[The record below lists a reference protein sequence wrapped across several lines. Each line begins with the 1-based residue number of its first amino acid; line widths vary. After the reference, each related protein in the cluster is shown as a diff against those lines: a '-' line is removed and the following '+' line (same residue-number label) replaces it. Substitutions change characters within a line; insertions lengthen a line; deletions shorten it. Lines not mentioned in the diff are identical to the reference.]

1 MFKDENIIWRID
13 KIFRKCKVC
22 GKEEVLVWWLGWF
35 KKFDSW
41 ILKVDIKEIWSE
53 LIFLLFEKMLMW
65 MVFKLMDSFFVYY
78 NNRLDDFRVC
88 LFCFLFLMGD
98 WIVELME
105 FCNMNIKLIF
115 NKEIFV
121 YCFVCD
127 DSFVGEC

>member
-115 NKEIFV
+115 DKEIFV

>member
-41 ILKVDIKEIWSE
+41 ILKVDIKEIWNE

-115 NKEIFV
+115 DKEIFV

>member
-1 MFKDENIIWRID
+1 
-13 KIFRKCKVC
+13 
-22 GKEEVLVWWLGWF
+22 
-35 KKFDSW
+35 
-41 ILKVDIKEIWSE
+41 
-53 LIFLLFEKMLMW
+53 
-65 MVFKLMDSFFVYY
+65 MDSFFVYY